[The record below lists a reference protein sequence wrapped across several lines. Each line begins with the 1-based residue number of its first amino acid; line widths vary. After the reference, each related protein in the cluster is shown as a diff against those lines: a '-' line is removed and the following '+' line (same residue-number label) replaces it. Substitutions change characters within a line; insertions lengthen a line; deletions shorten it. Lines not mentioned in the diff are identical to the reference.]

1 MHLYRHFA
9 DYPQGEPGL
18 ALAIGN
24 FDGFH
29 RGHQAVI
36 AKMKQEADR
45 GSLKSAVMIFEP
57 QPLEFFGRSVP
68 PRLYTLRSKLKA
80 FKQAEIDTVF
90 CVSFTKDFASLS
102 AEQFVDL
109 LRSLNVRCVVVG
121 SPFSF
126 GRQGRADFNDLKRL
140 CSQAGISAFAIEQ
153 VALSGQRISS
163 TKIREYLQQG
173 ALHAAAECLGRPFS
187 MSGRVVRGRQ
197 LGRTLGFPTANVN
210 LNRKVSPLD
219 GVYTV
224 SVQTPQGLFAGVA
237 NVGNRPTVSGGRSLL
252 EVFIFDFDD
261 DLYGREIEVFFLSQ
275 IRREIKFASLEDL
288 KTQLQRDAQSARM
301 TAIFARQQGLNSV
314 AACCD
319 AEDTFSL
326 SLPSSFELPSV
337 DSKKR

>member
-1 MHLYRHFA
+1 M
-9 DYPQGEPGL
+9 

-224 SVQTPQGLFAGVA
+224 VA

-288 KTQLQRDAQSARM
+288 KAQLQRDAQSARM